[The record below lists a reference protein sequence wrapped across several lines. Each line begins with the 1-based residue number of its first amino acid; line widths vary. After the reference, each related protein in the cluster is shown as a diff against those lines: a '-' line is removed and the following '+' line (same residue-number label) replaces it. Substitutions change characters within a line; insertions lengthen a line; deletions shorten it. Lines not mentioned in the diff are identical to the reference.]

1 MVMHSEVKPK
11 GMRTG
16 INLLQKQSLQD
27 VQNEEREGERGRK
40 EEREEEREGE
50 GGERVEEREKLNMM
64 CSSWFTVVLIVG
76 TFIEIGKMGGGP
88 WFGNKTIDLVSNI

>member
-1 MVMHSEVKPK
+1 M
-11 GMRTG
+11 
-16 INLLQKQSLQD
+16 
-27 VQNEEREGERGRK
+27 QNEEREGERGRK
-40 EEREEEREGE
+40 REREEERGRE
-50 GGERVEEREKLNMM
+50 GGERVGEREKTYTM